1 MYRAK
6 KIINDPRNVVDELID
21 GMVLAYH
28 GSIRRI
34 ESTGA
39 IVRTE
44 IADGKVALVIGGGSG
59 HEPLF
64 HGLVGDN
71 LADAAACGGIFAA
84 PTPDTILA
92 AIKAADR
99 GRGGFSS
106 MAITP
111 AKT

>member
-1 MYRAK
+1 
-6 KIINDPRNVVDELID
+6 
-21 GMVLAYH
+21 MVLAYH

-64 HGLVGDN
+64 HGLCRRQPGGGRGLRWD
-71 LADAAACGGIFAA
+71 LRRAD
-84 PTPDTILA
+84 TDTILA

-99 GRGGFSS
+99 GRGAFSS
-106 MAITP
+106 MATMP
-111 AKT
+111 ATT